1 MHLSDHVDHIV
12 NPNKRSNIHWFATL
26 APERQSS
33 VVLLLVGFLPS
44 PVFLEKTPLKST
56 SSSIGWFR
64 VLVKLSW
71 FRCAGISLN
80 LDRPTQGLG
89 GAPRDTGGIHGNLP
103 MLVWHFL
110 RPKRVSKTEKKVAPK
125 KSETKRTFT
134 RGPNFR
140 NPNYRKFWQLQATTF
155 VWKSSLKLRVFLHLK
170 KIQTKRKLQQ
180 QCEWNGLGGPTE
192 ASLAFSSASCFCNS
206 YQENARLSSLR
217 PWM

>member
-80 LDRPTQGLG
+80 LDRPTKAWGGLQGTRGESMVIFPCWFGTFCVQKGSQKQRKRSPPKNQKPNGHLLG
-89 GAPRDTGGIHGNLP
+89 GQTLG
-103 MLVWHFL
+103 
-110 RPKRVSKTEKKVAPK
+110 
-125 KSETKRTFT
+125 
-134 RGPNFR
+134 
-140 NPNYRKFWQLQATTF
+140 
-155 VWKSSLKLRVFLHLK
+155 
-170 KIQTKRKLQQ
+170 IQTIGNFGSFRQQ
-180 QCEWNGLGGPTE
+180 
-192 ASLAFSSASCFCNS
+192 
-206 YQENARLSSLR
+206 RLFEKAT
-217 PWM
+217 